1 MDKNRGDKELFFEK
15 LVWMTT
21 AEAAEYLRRSVGAVR
36 IMVHR
41 RQLPARKLGRR
52 IYFNK
57 MELDRLLETS
67 FY

>member
-1 MDKNRGDKELFFEK
+1 MDKNRGEKEQFFEK

-21 AEAAEYLRRSVGAVR
+21 AEAAAYLRRSVGAVR
-36 IMVHR
+36 IMVYR